1 MPYNLDVDVSGEA
14 ELLKSVVLGQWDK
27 RAKTR
32 YEATATIDLRA
43 RSCVTRRG
51 AC

>member
-1 MPYNLDVDVSGEA
+1 MLYNLDVDESGEA
-14 ELLKSVVLGQWDK
+14 ELKSFVLGQWDK